1 MRDEQTTDQT
11 LKIEL
16 LSQWKLEAEF
26 RNTKKYAI
34 LSKVVLCDSCVGLIL
49 KLPQNLFREAEKSV
63 KNTDFMN
70 GRFPVSY
77 DPSLITLKPSSC
89 RKQLEASQVSS

>member
-1 MRDEQTTDQT
+1 MQFF
-11 LKIEL
+11 L
-16 LSQWKLEAEF
+16 
-26 RNTKKYAI
+26 NM
-34 LSKVVLCDSCVGLIL
+34 VLGDSCVGLIL

-63 KNTDFMN
+63 IRQNTAFMD
-70 GRFPVSY
+70 GHFPVSY